1 MDDIMPEIA
10 ALVPYACHKS
20 ALGRYITEAA
30 PDKKELFPRTDFQR
44 DRDRIIHS
52 SAFLRLRNKT
62 QVFVYHEGD
71 SFRTRLTH
79 SLEVAQIART
89 IARALSLNEDVAE
102 AVALAH
108 DLGHP
113 PFGHAGEEAMN
124 KVMAPFGGFDHN
136 EQSVRVLTL
145 LEEKYASFDGLNLTG
160 ETLEGVVK
168 HNGPLITNNHGKA
181 ALRPT
186 IEALNSKWNLK
197 LDLYAPAEAQVANMS
212 DDIAYLAHDFN
223 DGLRAGLL
231 QLDQLE
237 GLPVVGDILVNL
249 HKLYPNCEQNRL
261 VHELSRRLISYFVQ
275 DILNETVLALAALNP
290 QSVDDIRSAGKP
302 VICHSAAAADA
313 LSQLRTFLFKYSWR
327 HFKVNR
333 MTSKSK
339 HLLTELF
346 ERLLDEPNLLPTEWQ
361 AALENKDG
369 EQKARIIADYVASM
383 TDRYALL
390 EYERIFEPGP
400 ILL

>member
-1 MDDIMPEIA
+1 MSDIS
-10 ALVPYACHKS
+10 ALAPYACHES
-20 ALGRYITEAA
+20 VLGRLIQEEPSEITER
-30 PDKKELFPRTDFQR
+30 FSRSDFQR

-52 SAFLRLRNKT
+52 SAFLKLRNKT

-89 IARALSLNEDVAE
+89 IARALSLNEDIAE

-124 KVMAPFGGFDHN
+124 KVMEPYGGFDHN
-136 EQSVRVLTL
+136 EQSVRVLTI
-145 LEEKYASFDGLNLTG
+145 LEEKYAGFDGLNLTG
-160 ETLEGVVK
+160 ETLEGVIK
-168 HNGPLITNNHGKA
+168 HNGPLISGEQNEMS
-181 ALRPT
+181 LRPT
-186 IEALNSKWNLK
+186 IAALKSKW
-197 LDLYAPAEAQVANMS
+197 DLHLNCYAPAEAQIANMS

-231 QLDQLE
+231 ELKQLV
-237 GLPVVGDILVNL
+237 GLPIVGQILEEL
-249 HKLYPNCEQNRL
+249 DHRYPGRAQQRL
-261 VHELSRRLISYFVQ
+261 VHELSRRLISFFVQ
-275 DILNETVLALAALNP
+275 DLLNESSSALSACAPKTVM
-290 QSVDDIRSAGKP
+290 DIRMAQRP
-302 VICHSAAAADA
+302 LICHSSAARDVLTA
-313 LSQLRTFLFKYSWR
+313 LRDFLLMHSWR

-333 MTSKSK
+333 MTSKSR

-346 ERLLDEPNLLPTEWQ
+346 TRLLEEPNLLPTDWQ
-361 AALENKDG
+361 AKLESKN
-369 EQKARIIADYVASM
+369 EHHVARVIADYVASM

-400 ILL
+400 ILS

>member
-1 MDDIMPEIA
+1 MDYIMPEIS

-20 ALGRYITEAA
+20 VLGRFVTEAA

-44 DRDRIIHS
+44 DRDRIIQS

-89 IARALSLNEDVAE
+89 IARALSLNEDIAE

-113 PFGHAGEEAMN
+113 PFGHAGEQAMN

-145 LEEKYASFDGLNLTG
+145 LEEKYADFDGLNLTG

-168 HNGPLITNNHGKA
+168 HNGPLINKSDKHA
-181 ALRPT
+181 ELRPT
-186 IEALNSKWNLK
+186 IATLNSKWDLK

-231 QLDQLE
+231 QLHQLE
-237 GLPVVGDILVNL
+237 GLPVVGDILGEL
-249 HKLYPNCEQNRL
+249 HNRYPNCAQTRL
-261 VHELSRRLISYFVQ
+261 VHELSRRLISHFVQ
-275 DILNETVLALAALNP
+275 DILNESVSVLTALNP
-290 QSVDDIRSAGKP
+290 QSVDDIRSAGRA
-302 VICHSAAAADA
+302 VICHSATAADA
-313 LSQLRTFLFKYSWR
+313 LSQLRAFLFKYSWR

-346 ERLLDEPNLLPTEWQ
+346 ERLLEEPNLLPTERQ
-361 AALENKDG
+361 TALENKG
-369 EQKARIIADYVASM
+369 QVQQARIIADYVASM

-400 ILL
+400 ILS

>member
-1 MDDIMPEIA
+1 MSVIS
-10 ALVPYACHKS
+10 ALAPYACHES
-20 ALGRYITEAA
+20 VLGRLTQEGRLERA
-30 PDKKELFPRTDFQR
+30 ERFSRSNFQR

-124 KVMAPFGGFDHN
+124 KVMEPYGGFDHN
-136 EQSVRVLTL
+136 EQAVRVLTL

-160 ETLEGVVK
+160 ETLEGVIK
-168 HNGPLITNNHGKA
+168 HNGPLIIGEQSA
-181 ALRPT
+181 MSLRPT
-186 IEALNSKWNLK
+186 ISELNSKWNLH
-197 LDLYAPAEAQVANMS
+197 LDSHASAEAQIANMS

-231 QLDQLE
+231 ELKQLAN
-237 GLPVVGDILVNL
+237 LPIVGQILGDL
-249 HKLYPNCEQNRL
+249 HQRYPDCAQQRL
-261 VHELSRRLISYFVQ
+261 VHELSRRLISFFVE
-275 DILNETVLALAALNP
+275 DLLNESSSALSACAPKTVM
-290 QSVDDIRSAGKP
+290 DIRIAPRP
-302 VICHSAAAADA
+302 VICHSSAAGEVLTA
-313 LSQLRTFLFKYSWR
+313 LREFLHTHSWR

-333 MTSKSK
+333 MTSKSR
-339 HLLTELF
+339 HLLTKLF
-346 ERLLDEPNLLPTEWQ
+346 TRLLEEPNLLPPNWQ
-361 AALENKDG
+361 AKLESKN
-369 EQKARIIADYVASM
+369 EYYVARVIADYVASM

-400 ILL
+400 ILS

>member
-1 MDDIMPEIA
+1 MDYIMPEIS

-20 ALGRYITEAA
+20 DLGRFVTEAA

-89 IARALSLNEDVAE
+89 IARALSLNEDIAE

-113 PFGHAGEEAMN
+113 PFGHAGEQAMN

-145 LEEKYASFDGLNLTG
+145 LEEKYADFDGLNLTG

-168 HNGPLITNNHGKA
+168 HNGPLINKSDKHA
-181 ALRPT
+181 ELRPT
-186 IEALNSKWNLK
+186 IASLNSKWDLK

-231 QLDQLE
+231 QLHQLE
-237 GLPVVGDILVNL
+237 GLPVVGDILSEL
-249 HKLYPNCEQNRL
+249 HNRYPNCAQTRL
-261 VHELSRRLISYFVQ
+261 VHELSRRLISHFVQ
-275 DILNETVLALAALNP
+275 DILNESVSVLTALNP
-290 QSVDDIRSAGKP
+290 QSVDDIRSAGRA

-313 LSQLRTFLFKYSWR
+313 LSQLRAFLFKHSWR

-346 ERLLDEPNLLPTEWQ
+346 ERLLEEPNLLPTEWQ
-361 AALENKDG
+361 TALENKG
-369 EQKARIIADYVASM
+369 QVQQARIIADYVASM

>member
-1 MDDIMPEIA
+1 MPEIS
-10 ALVPYACHKS
+10 ALIPYACHKS
-20 ALGRYITEAA
+20 VLGRFVTEPA

-89 IARALSLNEDVAE
+89 IARALSLNEDIAE

-113 PFGHAGEEAMN
+113 PFGHAGEQAMN
-124 KVMAPFGGFDHN
+124 KVMVPFGGFDHN

-145 LEEKYASFDGLNLTG
+145 LEEKYADFDGLNLTG

-168 HNGPLITNNHGKA
+168 HNGPLINKSDKHA
-181 ALRPT
+181 ELRPT
-186 IEALNSKWNLK
+186 IETLNSKWDLK

-231 QLDQLE
+231 QLHQLE
-237 GLPVVGDILVNL
+237 GLPVVGDILSEL
-249 HKLYPNCEQNRL
+249 HNRYPNCAQTRL
-261 VHELSRRLISYFVQ
+261 VHELSRRLISHFVQ
-275 DILNETVLALAALNP
+275 DILNESVSVLTALNP
-290 QSVDDIRSAGKP
+290 QSVDDIRSAGQA

-313 LSQLRTFLFKYSWR
+313 LSQLRAFLFKNSWR

-346 ERLLDEPNLLPTEWQ
+346 KRLLEEPNLLPTEWQ
-361 AALENKDG
+361 TALENKG
-369 EQKARIIADYVASM
+369 QVQEARIIADYVASM